1 MVSITWI
8 LGGGLGEGSALRLAI
23 YAGPLPDLW
32 GDYKAGGGGK
42 VEVAQGGGGRTILL
56 AFVLILKVNRFILND
71 WESTEKHKEES

>member
-32 GDYKAGGGGK
+32 GDYKGGGGK
-42 VEVAQGGGGRTILL
+42 VEVAQGGGGGTILL
-56 AFVLILKVNRFILND
+56 AFVLILKVNRFILDD
-71 WESTEKHKEES
+71 WESTE

>member
-23 YAGPLPDLW
+23 YAGPLPDLR
-32 GDYKAGGGGK
+32 GDYKGRGGK

-56 AFVLILKVNRFILND
+56 AFVLILKVNRFILDD